1 MSNSLQ
7 FTDLNFK
14 IAIAQVLMYDMNLLV
29 PQFDIWQFAETY
41 SQRPINIDDEGYDII
56 PEALSWFESLIIPAA
71 FANEVTEIYQD
82 GGNEIY
88 MQICPFWSGE
98 SDIFNIHST
107 EDAMQFTNLKKVTL
121 FYGEPSGILERFSEL
136 GISAEYL

>member
-1 MSNSLQ
+1 
-7 FTDLNFK
+7 
-14 IAIAQVLMYDMNLLV
+14 
-29 PQFDIWQFAETY
+29 
-41 SQRPINIDDEGYDII
+41 
-56 PEALSWFESLIIPAA
+56 LSWFELLIIPAA

-121 FYGEPSGILERFSEL
+121 FYGEPSGILESFSEL